1 MKKTRLCMQLT
12 MLASMLASLPAFA
25 VPSAPDYVDD
35 NAYLAA
41 ARKHILPPDI
51 AWNGK
56 SEQFIAAK
64 NDPYITP
71 IEASDF
77 QHTPTYTET
86 LDYLKKLQDAKPGLI
101 KMMTYGETTDAG
113 TPFTMVIVSKS
124 ADKSAAGL
132 KASGK
137 PTVYVEAEIHPGEA
151 NGKDAGLMMIR
162 DMTVG
167 SSQTAL
173 LDKINLIFVPVVN
186 IDGDLRNGKYG
197 RINQNG
203 PNNTGWRVN
212 SRNLNLNRDFA
223 KLDSPEI
230 RNVARILNEYDPDF
244 FIDTHST
251 DGVIYQYDVTYCNN
265 GMGWAK
271 NSTTWMNS
279 VMTPRVFAELKD
291 YGHLPN
297 DCISMN
303 DNEDMTQGYYPYYS
317 DYARFSNQYADIRGI
332 PGILVELHALKP
344 YRQQVLGNYTLYK
357 AIFEA
362 VGDNKDS
369 LAAAI
374 AKDRAVRDNQ
384 VALTWKAPDGK
395 PQLVDFKGVKYTK
408 ELSPITGDK
417 IVRWTNKPQDYKI
430 PYTPQTQP
438 DLIVPRP
445 KAYIVPAQ
453 WHEVIDRL
461 KVHGIQ
467 MTTLSAPTAY
477 DVTVYRLE
485 DVKLGTPFEPDR
497 ESADKIPGYEGRL
510 LITGK
515 PVPEH
520 RKVTYPAGSV
530 VIDPN
535 QRLGVLAMDL
545 LEPASPDS
553 FLSWGFFNANLT
565 SAEAPEAY
573 VMEPMA
579 RAMLAESPALRQAF
593 AEKLKKD
600 KAFAK
605 DRNARLNWFY
615 NQTPFA
621 DSNRYMYP
629 VGKVE

>member
-1 MKKTRLCMQLT
+1 MKRLPLCLQMT
-12 MLASMLASLPAFA
+12 MLATLVTSLPAFA
-25 VPSAPDYVDD
+25 VPTGPDYVDD
-35 NAYLAA
+35 SQYLAA
-41 ARKHILPPDI
+41 ARQKILPPDI
-51 AWNGK
+51 PWNGK
-56 SEQFIAAK
+56 SQSFIAAK
-64 NDPYITP
+64 DDPYITP

-77 QHTPTYTET
+77 KHTPTYFDT
-86 LDYLKKLQDAKPGLI
+86 LAYLQKLQSAKPSLI
-101 KMMTYGETTDAG
+101 QLQTLPETTDNG
-113 TPFTMVIVSKS
+113 VPFTMVIVSKS
-124 ADKSAAGL
+124 ADKSPAGL
-132 KASGK
+132 KASGL

-167 SSQTAL
+167 TSESAL
-173 LDKINLIFVPVVN
+173 LDKINLIFVPTVN
-186 IDGDLRNGKYG
+186 IDGDLRFGKYG

-203 PNNTGWRVN
+203 PVETGWRVN
-212 SRNLNLNRDFA
+212 SRNLNLNRDFT

-230 RNVARILNEYDPDF
+230 RDVARILNQYDPDF

-271 NSTTWMNS
+271 NSTVWMDK
-279 VMTPRVFAELKD
+279 VMTPYVYSELKD
-291 YGHLPN
+291 YGHQPN
-297 DCISMN
+297 VCISMN
-303 DNEDMTQGYYPYYS
+303 DNEDISQGYYPYYS

-344 YRQQVLGNYTLYK
+344 YRQQVLANYTLYK
-357 AIFEA
+357 SIFEA
-362 VGDNKDS
+362 VGNNKDS
-369 LAAAI
+369 LFSAI
-374 AKDRAVRDNQ
+374 AQDRATRDSK
-384 VALTWKAPDGK
+384 VTLTWKNPDGK
-395 PQLVDFKGVKYTK
+395 PDLVDFKGVKYQK
-408 ELSPITGDK
+408 VMSPVTGDK
-417 IVRWTNKPQDYKI
+417 IVRWSNQPQEYKI
-430 PYTPQTQP
+430 PITPQTQA
-438 DLIVPRP
+438 DLVVDRP
-445 KAYIVPAQ
+445 HAYIVPAQ
-453 WHEVIDRL
+453 WHEVIERL

-467 MTTLSAPTAY
+467 MTTLTRPQTM

-485 DVKLGTPFEPDR
+485 NVKLGTPFEPDR

-510 LITGK
+510 LVTGT
-515 PVPEH
+515 PVAEQ
-520 RKVTYPAGSV
+520 RKVTYPVGSV
-530 VIDPN
+530 MIDPN

-579 RAMLAESPALRQAF
+579 RAMMAENPALKQAF
-593 AEKLKKD
+593 EQKLKTD
-600 KAFAK
+600 KNFAK

-629 VGKVE
+629 VGKIQ